1 MKANIRRVNG
11 ITMVGKSDSG
21 HWVPMDGPE
30 SLGGADA
37 GTRPLELFLIGLG
50 GCTGMDVLS
59 ILEKKRVKLDDLKI
73 EIDADQAPE
82 HPKIFTKIR
91 LKFIFYGKDIPVEA
105 VERAI
110 ELSETKYCSAS
121 EMLRRTAEL
130 TTEYEIKE
138 KKNNY

>member
-21 HWVPMDGPE
+21 HWIPMDGPE
-30 SLGGADA
+30 HLGGANA
-37 GTRPLELFLIGLG
+37 GTRPMELFMIGLG

-59 ILEKKRVKLDDLKI
+59 ILEKKHVKLDDFEI
-73 EIDADQAPE
+73 EVNADRATE
-82 HPKIFTKIR
+82 YPKVFTKIN
-91 LKFIFYGKDIPVEA
+91 LKYIFYGKDIPVSA

-121 EMLRRTAEL
+121 EILRQSAEL
-130 TTEYEIKE
+130 MTNYEIRESK
-138 KKNNY
+138 

>member
-21 HWVPMDGPE
+21 HWVSMDGPE

-37 GTRPLELFLIGLG
+37 GSRPIELFLIGLG

-59 ILEKKRVKLDDLKI
+59 ILQKKRVKVDDFEI
-73 EIDADQAPE
+73 EIDSERASE
-82 HPKIFTKIR
+82 HPKVFTQIH
-91 LKFIFYGKDIPVEA
+91 LKYIFYGKNIPVDA

-121 EMLRRTAEL
+121 EILKKSTEL
-130 TTEYEIKE
+130 VTEYEIRETK
-138 KKNNY
+138 